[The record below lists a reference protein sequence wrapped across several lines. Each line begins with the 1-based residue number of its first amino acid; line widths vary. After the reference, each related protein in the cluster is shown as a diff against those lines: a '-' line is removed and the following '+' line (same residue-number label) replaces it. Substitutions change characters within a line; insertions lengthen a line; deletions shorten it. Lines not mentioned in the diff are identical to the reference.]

1 MEKFIKMSLTVEKYT
16 FEGPY
21 TSANSLEER
30 SGVYLIVCK
39 NGGNYNP
46 VDVGESAQV
55 KSRVEN
61 HDRGPCWKK
70 SCFSTLMVAVL
81 YTPNL
86 QQAGRRRIEKEIRN
100 MYDFPCG
107 EW

>member
-1 MEKFIKMSLTVEKYT
+1 MSIEAGNYT

-21 TSANSLEER
+21 TTTESLQDR

-39 NGGNYNP
+39 NNGQYSP
-46 VDVGESAQV
+46 VDVGESATV

-61 HDRGPCWKK
+61 HDRKHCWRNN
-70 SCFSTLMVAVL
+70 CHYNLRVAVY

-86 QQAGRRRIEKEIRN
+86 QQPGRREIEQAIRSQYN
-100 MYDFPCG
+100 FPCG